1 MTVKGVEL
9 KMRHAPGSMH
19 ERRALDAY
27 LNEHS
32 IDAKTF
38 YQRAFKVGLYALRK
52 QDPLGRGGF

>member
-1 MTVKGVEL
+1 
-9 KMRHAPGSMH
+9 MH

-27 LNEHS
+27 LDEHS

-38 YQRAFKVGLYALRK
+38 YPRAFKVGLYALRK